1 MIDVIQTENHQADI
15 GNKAEAELQP
25 ESAAFTGGEIST
37 VGFSDTDLEYLDSHL
52 QESTAPAKHHRQI
65 RFHWWQLALAFILTV
80 TLVTIGTII
89 LTQHEIR
96 QQTEIFKQQK
106 KRYDKEIYKK
116 MHKIVHS
123 KECKKVI
130 EKDLRET
137 DPHALTDKGIIKTYT
152 IVDSSITH
160 NRSGGIDFIVMINN
174 DKTLTI
180 DLLVDRQWIYD
191 DEYGPLKDTVD
202 EVSGELREK
211 LEARYG
217 KQIYDD
223 DWAAKYRK
231 AHPEEFPNK

>member
-1 MIDVIQTENHQADI
+1 MVDVIQTENHQADI
-15 GNKAEAELQP
+15 GNKAEAESQP
-25 ESAAFTGGEIST
+25 GSTSLTEEESST
-37 VGFSDTDLEYLDSHL
+37 IDSPDTDLEYLDSHL
-52 QESTAPAKHHRQI
+52 QESAAPVKYHRQI
-65 RFHWWQLALAFILTV
+65 HFHWWQLALAFILTV
-80 TLVTIGTII
+80 TLVTIGTIT
-89 LTQHEIR
+89 LAQHEIH
-96 QQTEIFKQQK
+96 QQAQILKQQK

-130 EKDLRET
+130 EEDLRET

-202 EVSGELREK
+202 EVSGELWKK

-231 AHPEEFPNK
+231 AHPEEFPK